1 MQMPEM
7 PSWLNKVLSVLPLIA
22 LLSTSLMWIDTRYLH
37 RDISDTRYI
46 DLQIKIVQGH
56 TRDYERMK
64 DSGIKISANDES
76 NYRIDMKQ
84 LEYLMVERNR
94 TLGLDQ

>member
-1 MQMPEM
+1 MPNL
-7 PSWLNKVLSVLPLIA
+7 PPWLNKILSVLPLVV
-22 LLSTSLMWIDTRYLH
+22 LLSTSLMWVDTRYIH
-37 RDISDTRYI
+37 REISDTRYI

-56 TRDYERMK
+56 VRDYERLK
-64 DSGIKISANDES
+64 DAGGNLTASDES

-84 LEYLMVERNR
+84 LEYLMVERNK